1 MDEKK
6 IKLNDKIEVYGTG
19 KVATMPEGAEVKV
32 HPELAK
38 KLIAAGK
45 ATKSKPKDKQG

>member
-1 MDEKK
+1 MEKK
-6 IKLNDKIEVYGTG
+6 IKLNEKTTVYGTG
-19 KVATMPEGAEVKV
+19 ECKHYTKDEAYKV

-45 ATKSKPKDKQG
+45 ATDKKPKATEK